1 MNAWLLLATELELPD
16 FSSLYKPEMAIM
28 PAAPYVKL
36 LKVKVYVGDCALRV
50 PFCQLSDG
58 DLAVVAADP
67 ARTQRYTEL
76 VTHSV
81 TPALRRIVQ
90 TVATQV
96 RCGRDFNMRCM
107 GQCITARPFA
117 EAPVRLFHD
126 RRAQRGAAG
135 HGWHSHCIGDR
146 SLFEMA
152 LHTKRMGV

>member
-1 MNAWLLLATELELPD
+1 MMAWLMLAMELELPD

-28 PAAPYVKL
+28 PAAPYVKIF
-36 LKVKVYVGDCALRV
+36 KINDIFVKMMSV
-50 PFCQLSDG
+50 PFFQLSDG

-81 TPALRRIVQ
+81 APALRRIVQ

-107 GQCITARPFA
+107 GPCITARPFG
-117 EAPVRLFHD
+117 
-126 RRAQRGAAG
+126 RGT
-135 HGWHSHCIGDR
+135 CTTL
-146 SLFEMA
+146 SL
-152 LHTKRMGV
+152 

>member
-1 MNAWLLLATELELPD
+1 MLATELELPD
-16 FSSLYKPEMAIM
+16 FSSLYKPEMATM

-36 LKVKVYVGDCALRV
+36 LKGMLINPMRV

-76 VTHSV
+76 VTYSV

-107 GQCITARPFA
+107 GPCITARPFA
-117 EAPVRLFHD
+117 EALVRLFHD
-126 RRAQRGAAG
+126 RRARRGAAG

-152 LHTKRMGV
+152 LHIKRMGV

>member
-1 MNAWLLLATELELPD
+1 MTAWLLLAAELELPD
-16 FSSLYKPEMAIM
+16 FSSLYRPEMAVM

-36 LKVKVYVGDCALRV
+36 LKYIAALRV
-50 PFCQLSDG
+50 PLCQLSDG

-81 TPALRRIVQ
+81 IPALRRIVQ

-107 GQCITARPFA
+107 GPCITARPFA
-117 EAPVRLFHD
+117 EAPVRLFRD

-152 LHTKRMGV
+152 LHTTWMGV